1 MVHGE
6 QEYNAA
12 VEASAILFGSGTAQ
26 SLAALDKKTFLAV
39 FDGVPTFQIQKADIE
54 AGIQILELLAT
65 HTNIFPSKGEA
76 RKMIQGGGVSL
87 NKSKIESPEIAIDS
101 SYIINNSYIL
111 IQKGKKNYFIVEIV

>member
-1 MVHGE
+1 M
-6 QEYNAA
+6 
-12 VEASAILFGSGTAQ
+12 S
-26 SLAALDKKTFLAV
+26 V